1 MILGT
6 VGAVIVLCL
15 IHKYMA
21 GKMAQILFGGIL
33 VVYGMAFILFAART
47 GIALTTVVSE
57 NRYTI
62 ISTGQ
67 EIRNQCI
74 ELTVEDE
81 NGTRATIVLGKLS
94 TTLVNENQIICVEDL
109 NVKGMLRNHH
119 LAKSISDAAWSE
131 FFRQLEYKSAWAGR
145 VVVKV
150 PTFFPSSQ
158 TCGNCGFQN
167 KEVKDL
173 SVRHWTC
180 PVCGC
185 THDRDIN
192 AANNILK
199 KGLSLLATPAAS

>member
-1 MILGT
+1 MSYQMSLLLMILGT

-81 NGTRATIVLGKLS
+81 NGTRATIVLGMPDYLKYHQKTKTKTYMPTLS
-94 TTLVNENQIICVEDL
+94 EL
-109 NVKGMLRNHH
+109 NPYGKKDCL
-119 LAKSISDAAWSE
+119 
-131 FFRQLEYKSAWAGR
+131 
-145 VVVKV
+145 VVV
-150 PTFFPSSQ
+150 Q
-158 TCGNCGFQN
+158 YEAGNKKRILEGMPGG
-167 KEVKDL
+167 EL
-173 SVRHWTC
+173 S
-180 PVCGC
+180 PVL
-185 THDRDIN
+185 
-192 AANNILK
+192 AAYNLK
-199 KGLSLLATPAAS
+199 LEIS